1 MKPMLTAIQQADSTA
16 KLLPISETSQ
26 EKNIIKDAV
35 HFPTDETSKS
45 YTMLTIKKNKLQ
57 GIF

>member
-1 MKPMLTAIQQADSTA
+1 MLTAIQQADSTA

-35 HFPTDETSKS
+35 HFPTDEASKS